1 MNEVKATMSPS
12 SLLSLKEVVI
22 DYKIKTNEQSW
33 QTWTGRWGSRIGILE
48 EWMFNPRDD
57 ACAKPPEP
65 TAWFRE
71 TLTLRET
78 KISLP
83 SQHSKKLLGMR
94 CVELGQL
101 SEDQRLQRT
110 TQGARLQ
117 NRQLPQGWGSSNV
130 KKKKKGLFSLKV
142 APNRCFSV
150 SDLHTWIKYRKS
162 HDSPMSAL
170 DEKLWLKSNRY

>member
-1 MNEVKATMSPS
+1 MNEGKATMSPS

-57 ACAKPPEP
+57 ACVKPPEP
-65 TAWFRE
+65 TAWIRG
-71 TLTLRET
+71 TLMLRET

-83 SQHSKKLLGMR
+83 SQHSEKLLGMQ

-117 NRQLPQGWGSSNV
+117 NRQLPQGGGVWML
-130 KKKKKGLFSLKV
+130 KKKKKKANSLWKWPRTD
-142 APNRCFSV
+142 AFLSQICI
-150 SDLHTWIKYRKS
+150 L
-162 HDSPMSAL
+162 
-170 DEKLWLKSNRY
+170 ESNTGNLMIPLCQL